1 MLKNFP
7 HCSSLKPS
15 KSKCEITG
23 IGVLREI
30 KVVFCGMTCVNLPED
45 TIKILAIHYSFNK
58 QLGNDHIFK
67 MWIVII
73 KNVIKLWRAGNLSIE
88 EWITTFKSLAHS
100 ELAHLALVKTVLP
113 SIIDQLNK
121 TQKDFFCKRLHCK
134 IKNLTIN
141 NSHGNGGLKNVNVDA
156 KVSNLESY
164 WIKRLINKNLQNW
177 KILPLHLIH

>member
-15 KSKCEITG
+15 KSKYEITG
-23 IGVLREI
+23 IGVLKEI
-30 KVVFCGMTCVNLPED
+30 KVVFCGMTYVNLPED

-88 EWITTFKSLAHS
+88 E
-100 ELAHLALVKTVLP
+100 
-113 SIIDQLNK
+113 
-121 TQKDFFCKRLHCK
+121 
-134 IKNLTIN
+134 
-141 NSHGNGGLKNVNVDA
+141 
-156 KVSNLESY
+156 
-164 WIKRLINKNLQNW
+164 
-177 KILPLHLIH
+177 